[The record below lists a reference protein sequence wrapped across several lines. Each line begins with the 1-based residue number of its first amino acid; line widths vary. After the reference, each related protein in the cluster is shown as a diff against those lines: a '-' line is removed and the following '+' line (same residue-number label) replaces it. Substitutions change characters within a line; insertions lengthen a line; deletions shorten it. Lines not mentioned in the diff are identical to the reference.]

1 MLKIFLLNL
10 YSVSRKLKLPVQPA
24 LFIVAA
30 LLVSLCHAKNFNGP
44 NGTVRLESRIF
55 GKTEFVPLLDLADS
69 LDLSARWFYEP
80 AKIELRNN
88 KISVDVMVGS
98 KLVLINKSDIR
109 KMNSSIVFIKGE
121 PYVAA
126 TLLTSTLKPY
136 FKKTSSGKKSFSRSK
151 GIIVIDPGHG
161 GHDTGAIGYRGIV
174 EKDLVLDIA
183 RRVRTIL
190 VRKGYKVRMT
200 RDSDRFIDLIPRA
213 DIANS
218 IGALILV
225 SIHGNAASKNKRSI
239 TGSETYYLS
248 KAQSA
253 SSKRT
258 EKIENLGIKKK
269 ISSRWGTLKY
279 KVKLWL
285 LGRHFK
291 KNREKSKKLAELVQ
305 RRLAKITIG
314 KNRGIKTANFSVLR
328 NSYCPSCLIE
338 VGFLTHPTDATYLKR
353 SSYKQKIAG
362 AVAQGVI
369 DYINIK

>member
-1 MLKIFLLNL
+1 VHKLFLLK
-10 YSVSRKLKLPVQPA
+10 YFAYRKLKLPIQPA
-24 LFIVAA
+24 FFIVAA
-30 LLVSLCHAKNFNGP
+30 LLVSLCHAKNFTGP

-69 LDLSARWFYEP
+69 LGFSVKWFYEP
-80 AKIELRNN
+80 AKIELKN
-88 KISVDVMVGS
+88 KTVSIDLMVGS
-98 KLVLINKSDIR
+98 RYVQINKSDMR

-136 FKKTSSGKKSFSRSK
+136 YKNITSRKSLPTRSK
-151 GIIVIDPGHG
+151 GIIVLDPGHG

-174 EKDLVLDIA
+174 EKNLVLDLS

-190 VRKGYKVRMT
+190 IRKGYKVRMT
-200 RDSDRFIDLIPRA
+200 RDSDRFIELEQRSDV
-213 DIANS
+213 ANN
-218 IGALILV
+218 IGASVFI
-225 SIHGNAASKNKRSI
+225 SIHANAVNKNKRSI

-279 KVKLWL
+279 KVKRWL
-285 LGRHFK
+285 LGKHFK
-291 KNREKSKKLAELVQ
+291 TNRDKSRKLAESVHRKLG
-305 RRLAKITIG
+305 KITVG
-314 KNRGIKTANFSVLR
+314 KTRGIKTANFSVLR

-338 VGFLTHPTDATYLKR
+338 VGYLTNPTDATYLKR
-353 SSYKQKIAG
+353 SSYKQKIAE
-362 AVAQGVI
+362 AVAQGII
-369 DYINIK
+369 DYINKK